1 MICRWATPLMRA
13 GLVACYVATA
23 VAARGESQQEA
34 YHRAIAERV
43 AKITAAMSFDD
54 DAHKARVRQLI
65 AEQYHALRDIHAARD
80 SARLEKPED
89 GAAIATA
96 QLALFEAHLR
106 FVSRL
111 RAELS
116 CAQVEQVKDSMTYGV
131 LGHTYDGYLAQLP
144 ELDDEHKRVI
154 RSLLIEARE
163 LAMDGGS
170 AEEKHGIFRK
180 YKGKINNYLSAAG
193 HEL

>member
-1 MICRWATPLMRA
+1 MIYRCVTPWVRA
-13 GLVACYVATA
+13 GLVACFVATA
-23 VAARGESQQEA
+23 VAARGDSQEEA
-34 YHRAIAERV
+34 YRRAITERV
-43 AKITAAMSFDD
+43 AKLTAAMSFDD
-54 DAHKARVRQLI
+54 DAQQARVRQLI
-65 AEQYHALRDIHAARD
+65 AEQYHTLRDIHATRD

-89 GAAIATA
+89 GAAVATT
-96 QLALFEAHLR
+96 QLALFEAHVR

-116 CAQVEQVKDSMTYGV
+116 CEQVEQVKDGMTYGV
-131 LGHTYDGYLAQLP
+131 LGHTYNGYLAQLP
-144 ELDDEHKRVI
+144 KLDDEHKRVI

-193 HEL
+193 HKL